1 MFLIECLVQ
10 SHHDDQIEDL
20 IKRLER
26 KKREEDHENDSN
38 SKTDGVAVDKYDDYE
53 IRVWYDDDDY
63 LMWKRRANELWKK
76 KVL

>member
-26 KKREEDHENDSN
+26 KKREEYRENDLN
-38 SKTDGVAVDKYDDYE
+38 SKTDGVAVDEYDDYE
-53 IRVWYDDDDY
+53 ISVWHDDDD
-63 LMWKRRANELWKK
+63 
-76 KVL
+76 